1 MENALGIEKKS
12 ILDFEKIRAD
22 FPILKTKVNK
32 QPLVYLDNGAT
43 SQKPQK
49 VIDAI
54 SNYYLTQN
62 SNVHRGVHYLSQ
74 LATDEYEK
82 ARKKVATYINAEKD
96 FEVIFTKGTTDGINL
111 VSASFG
117 KKHLHTGDEILIS
130 TMEHHSNIVPWQML
144 CEEKGAVLKVVP
156 IHQNGELNLEALEN
170 LLSPKTKL
178 LAITHVSNTLG
189 TINPVEKIIE
199 LAHKNGTY
207 VLIDGAQSIQ
217 HISIDVQKLDCDFF
231 TFSGHK
237 LFGPT
242 GIGILY
248 GKENILNELPP
259 YQGGGDMIKNVTFEK
274 TTYNEL
280 PFKFE
285 AGTPNIE
292 GAIGLGAAI
301 DYVNNVGL
309 ENILMQEEELLHYC
323 TQALAS
329 IPKVK
334 IIGTALHKSAV
345 VSFVVE
351 GCHPFDIGTLLD
363 KMGVAVR
370 TGHHCTQPLMEF
382 YKIPGT
388 IRASMAFYNN
398 KADIDKLKS
407 SLEKAIEMMG

>member
-1 MENALGIEKKS
+1 LGNVLDIKNKS
-12 ILDFEKIRAD
+12 TVDFSKIRED
-22 FPILKTKVNK
+22 FPILKIKVNK

-43 SQKPQK
+43 SQKPQQ

-82 ARKKVATYINAEKD
+82 ARKKISRFINAAND
-96 FEVIFTKGTTDGINL
+96 CEVILTKGTTDAINL
-111 VSASFG
+111 VASSFG
-117 KKHLHTGDEILIS
+117 KKNITSGDEILI
-130 TMEHHSNIVPWQML
+130 TAMEHHSNIVPWQML
-144 CEEKGAVLKVVP
+144 CEEKNAILKVIP
-156 IHQNGELNLEALEN
+156 IHESGELIMETFER
-170 LLSPKTKL
+170 LLTPKTKL
-178 LAITHVSNTLG
+178 IAFTYVSNTLG

-207 VLIDGAQSIQ
+207 VLIDGAQAIQ
-217 HISIDVQKLDCDFF
+217 HMSIDVQKLDCDFF
-231 TFSGHK
+231 VFSGHK

-242 GIGILY
+242 GIGVLY
-248 GKENILNELPP
+248 GKESILNTLPP

-301 DYVNNVGL
+301 DYVNEIGL
-309 ENILMQEEELLHYC
+309 NNILQQEEELLHYC
-323 TQALAS
+323 TKQLSS
-329 IPKVK
+329 ISKLK
-334 IIGTALHKSAV
+334 IIGTANNKSAV
-345 VSFVVE
+345 VSFVVD

-363 KMGVAVR
+363 KMGIAVR
-370 TGHHCTQPLMEF
+370 TGHHCTQPLMDF

-398 KADIDKLKS
+398 KNDIDRLKQ
-407 SLEKAIEMMG
+407 SLEKAIEMVS

>member
-1 MENALGIEKKS
+1 
-12 ILDFEKIRAD
+12 
-22 FPILKTKVNK
+22 
-32 QPLVYLDNGAT
+32 
-43 SQKPQK
+43 
-49 VIDAI
+49 
-54 SNYYLTQN
+54 
-62 SNVHRGVHYLSQ
+62 VHYLSQ

-82 ARKKVATYINAEKD
+82 ARKKVAAYIHAEKD
-96 FEVIFTKGTTDGINL
+96 CEVIFTKGTTDGINL
-111 VSASFG
+111 IASSFG
-117 KKHLHTGDEILIS
+117 KKHLHAGDEILIT

-144 CEEKGAVLKVVP
+144 CEEKGAILKVAP
-156 IHQNGELNLEALEN
+156 IHQNGELNIEALEN
-170 LLSPKTKL
+170 LLTLKTKL

-189 TINPVEKIIE
+189 TINPIEKIIE
-199 LAHKNGTY
+199 LAHKNGTF

-217 HISIDVQKLDCDFF
+217 HFSIDVQKLNCDFY

-248 GKENILNELPP
+248 GKENILNDLPP

-301 DYVNNVGL
+301 DYVNNIGL
-309 ENILMQEEELLHYC
+309 ENILLQEEELLHYC

-334 IIGTALHKSAV
+334 IIGTADHKSAV

-398 KADIDKLKS
+398 KADIDKLVK
-407 SLEKAIEMMG
+407 SLEKAIEMVS